1 MNDPV
6 PIAELAALYRALASP
21 SRLRILS
28 LLSRRSLC
36 VNGLARALGI
46 SQPAVSQ
53 HLEVLREAGLVSGER
68 MGVMVHYRVDGR
80 RVEAAEASTRRLLA
94 AASPRGCCR
103 RRGRLG
109 ARRGEATEEV

>member
-1 MNDPV
+1 MHDAV
-6 PIAELAALYRALASP
+6 PIADLVRLYRALASP

-28 LLSRRSLC
+28 LLARRSLC

-53 HLEVLREAGLVSGER
+53 HLEVLREAGLVKGER

-80 RVEAAEASTRRLLA
+80 RVALAEAFTRRLLA
-94 AASPRGCCR
+94 GASGRGCCR
-103 RRGRLG
+103 RGAG
-109 ARRGEATEEV
+109 ARSGRAQQ

>member
-1 MNDPV
+1 MHDVV
-6 PIAELAALYRALASP
+6 PMAELVCLYRALASP

-28 LLSRRSLC
+28 LLARRSLC

-80 RVEAAEASTRRLLA
+80 RIELAEAFTRRLLA
-94 AASPRGCCR
+94 GQPARGCCR
-103 RRGRLG
+103 RRAG
-109 ARRGEATEEV
+109 ARARHGDAMEEV